1 MIAPIFFITVF
12 IFLVY
17 ICVYGIIDLIIQ
29 TNKIKDEEPK
39 SHGSYDDLLK
49 YRRGKNKF

>member
-1 MIAPIFFITVF
+1 MIAPIFFITIF

-17 ICVYGIIDLIIQ
+17 ICVYGIIDLLNQ
-29 TNKIKDEEPK
+29 NSKIKDDEPK
-39 SHGSYDDLLK
+39 SYGSHDDLLK